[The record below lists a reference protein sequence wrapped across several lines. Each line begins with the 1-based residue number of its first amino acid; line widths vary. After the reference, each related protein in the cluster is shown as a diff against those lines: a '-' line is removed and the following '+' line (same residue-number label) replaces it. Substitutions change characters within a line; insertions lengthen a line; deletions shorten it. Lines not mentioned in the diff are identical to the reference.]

1 MPYSDPETPSR
12 ADVLT
17 DAQTGL
23 PNRLH
28 GSVFLEAGWA
38 LALRGN
44 GLAVVLMELD
54 RRGEDGSVLQEEA
67 AEHAVQTL
75 GCILADRTRRMDLCA
90 RYTGARFLTILPDC
104 PLEQARRYAREVKDS
119 FDDSAFPRGRTKLL
133 VGVSAIKDGMGSPDI
148 LLAAAERALYLASEQ
163 SRPPPT
169 EPRRARAPVVV
180 VEPPPTQLEALRVLV
195 ADDDEATLR
204 ATRRI
209 LERFGCEVTAVAS
222 AREALAC
229 ITGPEAIDLLVT
241 DIVMPEMSGF
251 TLVDIATRACKDLPV
266 LYMSGYP
273 QEEVYWG
280 GTPGPCSAFMSKPME
295 IHELRDAVVDL
306 FDLDDGQTPPEKKP
320 QTRGTKSPSAHL
332 EIDGTPDIGVRLEGK
347 ILVVDDDQVI
357 VGSLQ
362 RLFRRVGYAKPAGIT
377 DTRLVLDFVK
387 REHVDLI
394 IPDLYMPEVDG
405 FQLLASLS
413 SIFSAEEYLPIL
425 VITGDDSPEVRQR
438 ALAAG
443 AMGFLTKPFDPAEA
457 EARVPTCWR
466 PALLRSASPAIGTF
480 WKRWSGSV
488 PPSWPIPGRRYSTG
502 SRVQRSTGTT

>member
-1 MPYSDPETPSR
+1 M
-12 ADVLT
+12 
-17 DAQTGL
+17 
-23 PNRLH
+23 
-28 GSVFLEAGWA
+28 
-38 LALRGN
+38 
-44 GLAVVLMELD
+44 
-54 RRGEDGSVLQEEA
+54 
-67 AEHAVQTL
+67 
-75 GCILADRTRRMDLCA
+75 
-90 RYTGARFLTILPDC
+90 
-104 PLEQARRYAREVKDS
+104 
-119 FDDSAFPRGRTKLL
+119 
-133 VGVSAIKDGMGSPDI
+133 
-148 LLAAAERALYLASEQ
+148 
-163 SRPPPT
+163 
-169 EPRRARAPVVV
+169 
-180 VEPPPTQLEALRVLV
+180 LV
-195 ADDDEATLR
+195 ADDDQATLR

-251 TLVDIATRACKDLPV
+251 TLVDIATRARKDLPV

-280 GTPGPCSAFMSKPME
+280 GTPGPRSAFMSKPME

-306 FDLDDGQTPPEKKP
+306 LDLDDGQTPPEKKP

-347 ILVVDDDQVI
+347 ILVVDDDQTI

-457 EARVPTCWR
+457 EARVPTHWR
-466 PALLRSASPAIGTF
+466 PALLRSASPAIRTF